1 MPHNSYSNLSDDE
14 LLILL
19 QDNSQ
24 IAFESIYDK
33 YWSKLYLCAYNILRD
48 RLAAEDIV
56 QEIMVQLWVKRAS
69 QNIKKLGPY
78 LYQSVHFQ
86 VYKYIK
92 RNHVHQELH
101 ELKEYAVDNEAESN
115 LMLMEIN
122 ERLEVGIT
130 SLPEKCKM
138 VFNLSR
144 KEHLTTKEIATLL
157 NITPKTVENQ
167 LTIALRKIRVYMGH
181 IISLSVY
188 FFVF

>member
-19 QDNSQ
+19 QGNSQ
-24 IAFESIYDK
+24 IALESIYDK

-56 QEIMVQLWVKRAS
+56 QEIMVQLWVKRSS

-92 RNHVHQELH
+92 HLMSIRNYMSLRSMQLTM
-101 ELKEYAVDNEAESN
+101 AESN

-167 LTIALRKIRVYMGH
+167 LTIALRKIRIYMGH